1 MNGIS
6 AMIPK
11 FPDQQQLPHSTFVL
25 KSVPL
30 AVGANPKGSAKDCK
44 RLLSGLTRMALT
56 QLLLRRSYKVITA
69 ASVAEAR
76 IVAAAQMFHVVISD
90 IGLPDGNGYA
100 LMAELNRNKVIKGIA
115 LTGYGMQEDVER
127 SRASGFV
134 AHLTKPVSIQSL
146 EAALN
151 VVNNKAL

>member
-1 MNGIS
+1 
-6 AMIPK
+6 
-11 FPDQQQLPHSTFVL
+11 
-25 KSVPL
+25 
-30 AVGANPKGSAKDCK
+30 
-44 RLLSGLTRMALT
+44 
-56 QLLLRRSYKVITA
+56 
-69 ASVAEAR
+69 
-76 IVAAAQMFHVVISD
+76 VAAAQMFHVVISD